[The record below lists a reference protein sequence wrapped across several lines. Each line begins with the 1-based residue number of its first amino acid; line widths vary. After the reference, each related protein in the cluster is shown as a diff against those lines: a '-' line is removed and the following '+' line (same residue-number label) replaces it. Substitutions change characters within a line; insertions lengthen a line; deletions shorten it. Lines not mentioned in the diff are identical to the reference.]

1 MHTSGKNGQIKV
13 AKPPNKNPPAAVKT
27 YQPSKKRTT
36 NISQDASIDL
46 QGAIPISNG
55 GEETHQL
62 DTEITE
68 CIEVETSSEDTNAM
82 IWLETEMESPSVVV
96 IPDDDIIINGQ
107 STEHQ
112 P

>member
-1 MHTSGKNGQIKV
+1 LYISGKNGQIKV
-13 AKPPNKNPPAAVKT
+13 AKPPNKNLLAAVKT

-36 NISQDASIDL
+36 NISQDTSINV

-55 GEETHQL
+55 EETHHQL

-82 IWLETEMESPSVVV
+82 IWLDTEMESSSVVA
-96 IPDDDIIINGQ
+96 IPDDDIIIDGQ